1 MELALPLK
9 EYGLSEK
16 EIAIYLALLP
26 LGTVTLQEIAKRA
39 DFPRTTVYNTLN
51 YLSQKGLVSKIMKE
65 HTTYFTA
72 IEPKKLSDK
81 LEEKKRLI
89 DSIIPQLEGLRK
101 SISDVSSV
109 EIFEGFKGIYTII
122 SDIFKIKQE
131 VYYLGGYKKSTEILK
146 HLPEHARMMRLER
159 GINAKIVIEPS
170 DEEIFH
176 TKKYKKFTEM
186 RFLDSLKDFPLMI
199 FVYGKKVALFTS
211 EKDLVGVIIKNEQV
225 AQAMKMMFDLY
236 WSQGKPAR
244 L

>member
-39 DFPRTTVYNTLN
+39 DFPRTTVYNTLK

-122 SDIFKIKQE
+122 
-131 VYYLGGYKKSTEILK
+131 
-146 HLPEHARMMRLER
+146 
-159 GINAKIVIEPS
+159 
-170 DEEIFH
+170 
-176 TKKYKKFTEM
+176 
-186 RFLDSLKDFPLMI
+186 
-199 FVYGKKVALFTS
+199 
-211 EKDLVGVIIKNEQV
+211 
-225 AQAMKMMFDLY
+225 
-236 WSQGKPAR
+236 
-244 L
+244 